1 MREKTRVDVK
11 KRQFLLIS
19 HSYGPSKLCPPP
31 PLSFLLHSPPHQ
43 LPCEKHLPSPLPK
56 RRLARLELFRSA
68 NLLRVGIGRA
78 ENNQLGA
85 LGSVA
90 AHLCTNSGRANVKM
104 AYELI
109 LLSLGLV
116 YKTNQNYKTMP

>member
-1 MREKTRVDVK
+1 MREKNLLDVK

-43 LPCEKHLPSPLPK
+43 LPCEKHLPSPLRK

-68 NLLRVGIGRA
+68 NLLREGIGRA
-78 ENNQLGA
+78 ENNQL
-85 LGSVA
+85 
-90 AHLCTNSGRANVKM
+90 R
-104 AYELI
+104 ELESECG
-109 LLSLGLV
+109 LSLM
-116 YKTNQNYKTMP
+116 YQFWQNGRTATWQVSEGTGHEII